1 MEPMLKDRLT
11 HHINDEVTT
20 NAFMGDVLYQL
31 ARYEDTGFSVE
42 ELESLREKKLQ
53 KSVSVLHATAES
65 YEENGKEQ
73 IDGTLD
79 QISRQMAIEALNR
92 EYLSGATVNMCGLE
106 VAMDVIEE
114 LPSAQPEIQFLDFLW
129 NAINPNDME
138 KYLSMYHS
146 KEEKRNGRIDQQA
159 ECD

>member
-79 QISRQMAIEALNR
+79 QISRQMTIEVLNR

-114 LPSAQPEIQFLDFLW
+114 LPSVQPNLYGYTIEHLAMIARIMEIEGISPQE
-129 NAINPNDME
+129 AIRKFENT
-138 KYLSMYHS
+138 
-146 KEEKRNGRIDQQA
+146 
-159 ECD
+159 